1 MKKLRVPLV
10 MLALAS
16 GLTFHT
22 VSAQQTPPNPPNP
35 PGGAGF
41 FGGGALICST
51 TNSTDVAAKALGISS
66 TDLRVALVGGK
77 TLTQIASDKSVALQT
92 VTDALNTARKA
103 DVDQALKDGLITQAQ
118 HDAMVT
124 RMTAVSNDAANDN
137 ANDAANDNAND
148 AANDNANDA
157 APAATA
163 AANATPAATA
173 PANAPRPRNGN
184 PRGFG
189 GGFGIA
195 AYNVVNPEVTAATAI
210 GVTCPDLVKAMQGGQ
225 TIAQIATSKNVQAQ
239 TVIDALVT
247 AYKGALAEDVKE
259 GLITQTQADGRTAQ
273 LSAAMTRFV
282 NQVGRQRGFGPGP
295 NGGNGPDNGPRGNGN
310 NPNAPATPAATQSA
324 TTQS

>member
-16 GLTFHT
+16 GLTFQT

-124 RMTAVSNDAANDN
+124 RMTAVSNG
-137 ANDAANDNAND
+137 

-295 NGGNGPDNGPRGNGN
+295 NGGNGPDNGPRGNVS

>member
-16 GLTFHT
+16 GLTFQT

-124 RMTAVSNDAANDN
+124 RMTAVS
-137 ANDAANDNAND
+137 ND

>member
-124 RMTAVSNDAANDN
+124 RMTAVSNG
-137 ANDAANDNAND
+137 

-173 PANAPRPRNGN
+173 PANAPSPRNGN

>member
-1 MKKLRVPLV
+1 
-10 MLALAS
+10 
-16 GLTFHT
+16 
-22 VSAQQTPPNPPNP
+22 
-35 PGGAGF
+35 
-41 FGGGALICST
+41 
-51 TNSTDVAAKALGISS
+51 
-66 TDLRVALVGGK
+66 
-77 TLTQIASDKSVALQT
+77 
-92 VTDALNTARKA
+92 
-103 DVDQALKDGLITQAQ
+103 VDQALKDGLITQAQ

-124 RMTAVSNDAANDN
+124 RMTAVS
-137 ANDAANDNAND
+137 ND

>member
-124 RMTAVSNDAANDN
+124 RMTAVS
-137 ANDAANDNAND
+137 ND

-295 NGGNGPDNGPRGNGN
+295 NGGNGPDNGPRGNGS

>member
-124 RMTAVSNDAANDN
+124 RMTAVSNG
-137 ANDAANDNAND
+137 

-210 GVTCPDLVKAMQGGQ
+210 GVTCPELVKAMQAGQ

-295 NGGNGPDNGPRGNGN
+295 NGGNGPDNGPRGNGS

>member
-124 RMTAVSNDAANDN
+124 RMTAVSNG
-137 ANDAANDNAND
+137 

>member
-124 RMTAVSNDAANDN
+124 RMTAVSNG
-137 ANDAANDNAND
+137 

-163 AANATPAATA
+163 AANAIPAATA

-295 NGGNGPDNGPRGNGN
+295 NGGNGPDNGPRGNGS